1 VTRRETVK
9 RRAMLVATNVR
20 KSGDHN
26 PEKANPRRE
35 APCFVAP
42 SGADPAPITSEGAA
56 TGTDPAVAR
65 TTLPNTGGSRLPSR
79 RNTHRSHAPNPL
91 ERRERHEPFVRRVH
105 QPVSQK
111 QNLGTWHA
119 TSPRR
124 NAETLKCC
132 GFREGAAFRK
142 PLQFSEN
149 ESPETLPEKSPHFLI
164 SFLLK
169 IMENTEKRR

>member
-20 KSGDHN
+20 KSGGHN

-35 APCFVAP
+35 APCFVTP
-42 SGADPAPITSEGAA
+42 S
-56 TGTDPAVAR
+56 GTDPAVAR